1 MNKIIEF
8 QNVNKVYPNGNE
20 AVKDINFS
28 INEGEFIV
36 FIGTSGSGKTTALK
50 MINRLE
56 DATSGKIEI
65 KGKNIFEYGLCPTA
79 SGFISTS
86 DSRRKY
92 KYRA

>member
-1 MNKIIEF
+1 MKKIIEF

-65 KGKNIFEYGLCPTA
+65 KLIK
-79 SGFISTS
+79 
-86 DSRRKY
+86 
-92 KYRA
+92 